1 MKMIIIIIQLI
12 DVIIIVI
19 DVITIVIDVIIK
31 IIIMLICNYCVSVS
45 WRGLTLRPEEDD
57 EAEAR
62 SR

>member
-1 MKMIIIIIQLI
+1 MKIVIIIIQLIAIIIIVI

-19 DVITIVIDVIIK
+19 DF
-31 IIIMLICNYCVSVS
+31 IIMISIIWICNYFVSVS